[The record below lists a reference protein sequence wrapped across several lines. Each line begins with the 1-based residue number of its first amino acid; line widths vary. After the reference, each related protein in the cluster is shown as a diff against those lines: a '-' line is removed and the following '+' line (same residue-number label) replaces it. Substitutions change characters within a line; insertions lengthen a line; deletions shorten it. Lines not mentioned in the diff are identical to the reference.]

1 MKNGQ
6 TQTSRSIAVNVFYG
20 FTTWVLPL
28 ALSFIATPIIVKA
41 LGESDYGIY
50 ALVLGFIGY
59 SFTFS
64 IGRAITKYI
73 AEYRATGE
81 TEKIRDVVSATFF
94 INVAIG
100 LFGVI
105 SIFLSSRWFVEN
117 VFKIDETEQNKT
129 VTALILAAIIV
140 FFTMLNQVFSAVLQG
155 IHRFDVYS
163 KIFNASSFALLCG
176 NLIFARFGFGL
187 LSLLVWNLFVICAT
201 CFVYTIFAK
210 KLLPEFG
217 ISFSFDRRMLG
228 MVLKYSSGVIGYQV
242 LANLLLLFERGWI
255 IRKLGAESL
264 TYYVVPMTLALYIHG
279 FISSILLVLF
289 PLASEF
295 KEDKPKLLRLYTKA
309 TKIVCLLVVFMGT
322 TLIIESERFLKI
334 YLGNDFAERSS
345 QLLIIHT
352 ITFGLAAIST
362 VAWQMVEG
370 LGYPNY
376 NFAVTA
382 ICVAIGLTLMIMLM
396 PVYQDYGIALAR
408 LAGFSIIF
416 LSIYYVENWIFGRV
430 QVLFWTYLIGK
441 LAVAA
446 LICGIIEKVLLRN
459 LSENWF
465 SLIFAIG
472 IGGIAYCFV
481 LWLTNYIT
489 LDEKLLLRRVLNK

>member
-1 MKNGQ
+1 
-6 TQTSRSIAVNVFYG
+6 
-20 FTTWVLPL
+20 
-28 ALSFIATPIIVKA
+28 
-41 LGESDYGIY
+41 
-50 ALVLGFIGY
+50 
-59 SFTFS
+59 
-64 IGRAITKYI
+64 
-73 AEYRATGE
+73 
-81 TEKIRDVVSATFF
+81 
-94 INVAIG
+94 
-100 LFGVI
+100 
-105 SIFLSSRWFVEN
+105 
-117 VFKIDETEQNKT
+117 
-129 VTALILAAIIV
+129 
-140 FFTMLNQVFSAVLQG
+140 
-155 IHRFDVYS
+155 
-163 KIFNASSFALLCG
+163 
-176 NLIFARFGFGL
+176 
-187 LSLLVWNLFVICAT
+187 
-201 CFVYTIFAK
+201 
-210 KLLPEFG
+210 
-217 ISFSFDRRMLG
+217 
-228 MVLKYSSGVIGYQV
+228 
-242 LANLLLLFERGWI
+242 
-255 IRKLGAESL
+255 
-264 TYYVVPMTLALYIHG
+264 
-279 FISSILLVLF
+279 
-289 PLASEF
+289 
-295 KEDKPKLLRLYTKA
+295 
-309 TKIVCLLVVFMGT
+309 
-322 TLIIESERFLKI
+322 LIIESERFLKI